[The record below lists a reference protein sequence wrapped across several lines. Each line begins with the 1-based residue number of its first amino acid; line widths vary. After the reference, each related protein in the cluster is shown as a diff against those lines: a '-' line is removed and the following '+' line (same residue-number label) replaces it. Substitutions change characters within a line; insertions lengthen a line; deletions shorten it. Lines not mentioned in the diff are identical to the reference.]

1 MIGDDLVH
9 DFEEFDAPPAF
20 VMAPDDLAAFK
31 IERGEERRRPVTFVV
46 VRLAGDGAL
55 LVVGFHVRCLQNV
68 IKKRNW
74 GRWQVDA
81 TIL

>member
-1 MIGDDLVH
+1 MPRQLEFPRAGLDGRDDPIGDFL
-9 DFEEFDAPPAF
+9 
-20 VMAPDDLAAFK
+20 
-31 IERGEERRRPVTFVV
+31 
-46 VRLAGDGAL
+46 L